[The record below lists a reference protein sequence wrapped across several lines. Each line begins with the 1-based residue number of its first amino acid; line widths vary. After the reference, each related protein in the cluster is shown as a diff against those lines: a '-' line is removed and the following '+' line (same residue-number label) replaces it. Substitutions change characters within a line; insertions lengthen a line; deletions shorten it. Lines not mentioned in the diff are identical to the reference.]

1 MLFRAIALSIALLV
15 SIGTVVPFMTDYTEA
30 GPKHHKKQKSKKLKK
45 YSRAWWRWYHK
56 KQKNN
61 QALAARKRALRAR
74 QMVLA
79 KQKEA
84 ETGGNSEQTAAVKA
98 NSKQAK
104 SRAKVVAVQEDNSPT
119 VLPSGETA
127 PQTWKRTQSS
137 SSEQQFQVSDDTG
150 NQLGTASLSF
160 VGPATGADSD
170 AGRNKTVGGVSTSA
184 LRRTVIDKMVKE
196 EGWVVNDYQK
206 DVNGKKVY
214 VVVAQS
220 NVRGTVQSRLFYF
233 TEVDG
238 RIYSIATNSSSDSAE
253 KIAKE
258 SEKVINSLQKSTRP
272 VQAELR

>member
-1 MLFRAIALSIALLV
+1 MVFRAIALSVALLV
-15 SIGTVVPFMTDYTEA
+15 SIGTIIPFMTDYTEA

-45 YSRAWWRWYHK
+45 YSKAWWRWYHR

-74 QMVLA
+74 QMILA
-79 KQKEA
+79 KQA
-84 ETGGNSEQTAAVKA
+84 ENGNSEPTSAVKPD
-98 NSKQAK
+98 SKQAK
-104 SRAKVVAVQEDNSPT
+104 SRQKVVVVQEDNSPT

-127 PQTWKRTQSS
+127 PETWKRTQSS
-137 SSEQQFQVSDDTG
+137 NSEQQFQVSDDTG

-170 AGRNKTVGGVSTSA
+170 VGRNKTVGGVSTSA

-206 DVNGKKVY
+206 ELNGKKVY

-220 NVRGTVQSRLFYF
+220 NVRGTIQSRLFYF

-238 RIYSIATNSSSDSAE
+238 RIYSIATNSSSDSVE

-258 SEKVINSLQKSTRP
+258 SEKVINALQKSNRP

>member
-15 SIGTVVPFMTDYTEA
+15 SIGTIVPFMTDYTEA

-45 YSRAWWRWYHK
+45 YSRAWWRWYHNK
-56 KQKNN
+56 KKNN
-61 QALAARKRALRAR
+61 QAIIARKRALRAR
-74 QMVLA
+74 QMMLA
-79 KQKEA
+79 KQKQA
-84 ETGGNSEQTAAVKA
+84 ENGNSEQMATAVKPD
-98 NSKQAK
+98 SKQLK
-104 SRAKVVAVQEDNSPT
+104 SRAKVVLVQEDTVPT

-127 PQTWKRTQSS
+127 PETWKRTQSS

-150 NQLGTASLSF
+150 NQLGTASLAF

-206 DVNGKKVY
+206 DVNGKRVY

-253 KIAKE
+253 KIARE
-258 SEKVINSLQKSTRP
+258 SEKVINSLQKSNRP

>member
-15 SIGTVVPFMTDYTEA
+15 SIGTVIPFMTDYTEA

-45 YSRAWWRWYHK
+45 YSKAWWRWYHK
-56 KQKNN
+56 KKKAN
-61 QALAARKRALRAR
+61 QALAARKRAIRAR
-74 QMVLA
+74 QMLLA

-84 ETGGNSEQTAAVKA
+84 ENGGNSEQVAAVK
-98 NSKQAK
+98 SDGKPVK
-104 SRAKVVAVQEDNSPT
+104 SRAKVVVVQEDNSPT

-137 SSEQQFQVSDDTG
+137 NSEQQFQVSDDTG
-150 NQLGTASLSF
+150 NQLGTASLAF
-160 VGPATGADSD
+160 VGPATGAETDP
-170 AGRNKTVGGVSTSA
+170 GRSKTVGGVSTSA

-220 NVRGTVQSRLFYF
+220 NVRGTIQSRLFYF

-258 SEKVINSLQKSTRP
+258 SEKVINSLQKSNRP